1 MSVLVADHDDGQTPL
16 DADEINGLRMNW
28 VTTRGALNDVEHE
41 NIQKGM
47 TWASRAA
54 RRRKVLS
61 DDFLRELHRQMFGDV
76 WAWAGHYRFSEK
88 NIGVAPHRI
97 AESVRNLV
105 EDVNVWMTHDVYR
118 ADERVARFH
127 HRLVAVH
134 PFPNGNGRLSRVAA
148 DLLMREI
155 GKQPVTWGA
164 GLGPVVSRVRY
175 IEALR
180 AADAGTV
187 GPLIE
192 FIRS

>member
-1 MSVLVADHDDGQTPL
+1 MISLGDGHDEGQTPL
-16 DADEINGLRMNW
+16 DADEVNGLLLNW

-41 NIQKGM
+41 NIQKGI
-47 TWASRAA
+47 TWASRSA
-54 RRRKVLS
+54 RRRRVLS
-61 DDFLRELHRQMFGDV
+61 DDFLRELHRRMFGDV
-76 WAWAGHYRFSEK
+76 WEWAGRYRLSEK

-105 EDVNVWMTHDVYR
+105 DDAGIWMTHDIHR

-134 PFPNGNGRLSRVAA
+134 PFPNGNGRFSRAAA

-155 GKQPVTWGA
+155 GEKPLSWGA
-164 GLGPVVSRVRY
+164 GLGAVEARARY

-180 AADAGTV
+180 AADAGSIGLLV
-187 GPLIE
+187 E
-192 FIRS
+192 FIRR